1 MTTAS
6 LDSNGVKLEIN
17 KRKAGK
23 STDMWKLNTTFLNNH
38 WAKEGTKKVKDDH

>member
-1 MTTAS
+1 MTAVF

-23 STDMWKLNTTFLNNH
+23 STHTWKTNKTLLLNNQ
-38 WAKEGTKKVKDDH
+38 